1 MMATHIE
8 FDRWKRGSY
17 TDEAA
22 IKPKPKKK
30 EVSEQSKK
38 ANDLF
43 KELFND

>member
-8 FDRWKRGSY
+8 FDMWKRGAY
-17 TDEAA
+17 TDE
-22 IKPKPKKK
+22 IKPKPKQKK